1 MIGIYKVTNLI
12 NNKVYVGQSVKIEY
26 RWGQHHRKPFCVSSS
41 QYDTYFY
48 RAIRKYGIENF
59 SFEVLEECDIN
70 SLNELE
76 RKWILYYRS
85 NENEFGYNSTLGGNV
100 NYPLTFLQVNE
111 IKHLLKTTK
120 LSQQEIGE
128 KYNISQRMV
137 SAINIGESWIESNIE
152 YPLRSESIQKWDN
165 IKKNTCVDCGIE
177 ISPTAT
183 RCVKCHQLYDRKV
196 ERPSREVLKIEIRTI
211 PFTTL
216 GKKYGV
222 SDTTIRKWCKQ
233 YNLPSKSSEIK
244 QYSKEEWD
252 LI

>member
-12 NNKVYVGQSVKIEY
+12 NQKVYIGQSTKIEY
-26 RWGQHHRKPFCVSSS
+26 RWGQHHRKPFCISSS
-41 QYDTYFY
+41 QYNTYFY

-59 SFEVLEECDIN
+59 SFEVLEECDLK

-100 NYPLTFLQVNE
+100 NYPLTFPQVTE
-111 IKHLLKTTK
+111 IKLLLQTTK

-137 SAINIGESWIESNIE
+137 SAINIGESWIEANVQ
-152 YPLRSESIQKWDN
+152 YPLRSEPIQKLDN
-165 IKKNTCVDCGIE
+165 KKICVDCGIE
-177 ISPTAT
+177 ISSTAT
-183 RCVKCHQLYDRKV
+183 RCVKCHQLYDRRV
-196 ERPSREVLKIEIRTI
+196 ERPSRDILKTEIRTI

-222 SDTTIRKWCKQ
+222 SDTAIRKWCKT
-233 YNLPSKSSEIK
+233 YNLPSKSSDIK
-244 QYSKEEWD
+244 KYTNEDWERV
-252 LI
+252 